1 MTRKK
6 QSRHGLTIVAVM
18 IIASGM
24 VYAFWPQPMLVDIGA
39 VTRGPMMLTI
49 NEVARTRVRDTFVVS
64 APVSGR
70 LLRVEKEPGD
80 RVEQGR
86 SVVAR
91 MLPSSPPALD
101 ARQREQAR
109 TRVQSAQA
117 ALRAARSD
125 LNTAEINLSLADT
138 AMQRATDQRD
148 IGTISESEFEQAR
161 REANAARSSL
171 ENAAAALA
179 MREAELANA
188 QAAFINSSPSQ
199 DESQEAIAIR
209 APVDGRILRVM
220 QESELVLPVGAPILE
235 IGDVDNGLEV
245 LVELLSTDAVQIQTG
260 DRVIIENWGGAAP
273 LAGIVQRIDP
283 FGVTKFSALGVEE
296 QRVNA
301 VVQFSNPAS
310 ERAGLGHGYRVE
322 VQIVVW
328 ESDNALIV
336 PASALF
342 RHDGDWA
349 VYLVDNGSARLQT
362 VEIEQ
367 NNGIEANVLSGLA
380 EGDSVVLYPAAEL
393 TDGTAIAN
401 RQDSD

>member
-6 QSRHGLTIVAVM
+6 QSRHGLTIAAMM
-18 IIASGM
+18 IIASAM
-24 VYAFWPQPMLVDIGA
+24 VYAFWPQPMLVDIGE

-91 MLPSSPPALD
+91 MLPSSPPTLD
-101 ARQREQAR
+101 AREREQAR
-109 TRVQSAQA
+109 TRVQAAQA

-138 AMQRATDQRD
+138 AIKRATEQRN

-171 ENAAAALA
+171 ENSAAALA

-188 QAAFINSSPSQ
+188 QAAFINSSQTQ

-209 APVDGRILRVM
+209 APIDGRILRVM
-220 QESELVLPVGAPILE
+220 QESELVLSVGAPILE

-283 FGVTKFSALGVEE
+283 FGVTRFSALGVEE

-301 VVQFSNPAS
+301 IVQFSNPVS

-328 ESDNALIV
+328 ESDDALIV

-362 VEIEQ
+362 VEIDQ
-367 NNGIEANVLSGLA
+367 NNGIEANLLNGLA
-380 EGDSVVLYPAAEL
+380 EGDPVVLYPAAEL

-401 RQDSD
+401 RQDSN